1 MRNRKNTRKEAV
13 FFRFYND
20 LYCYCQSIR
29 PHPRLWEAPSD
40 RQRTDSTGISPIRC
54 PTSLPATF
62 FSRSDCDWTGVPLF
76 SLWVMAK
83 SGAAR
88 YFESVK
94 TGSPPFIARC
104 HLAGHGVPLH
114 TLMLITITKR
124 KYLANDYSV
133 VKEQARGVAVMTV
146 FQLGRAAA
154 CAPPHPPG
162 LSRRIMSLY
171 YTFHFRGQSCRLSG
185 YFFQKFFQTPQTG
198 IDRAGDSALMS
209 AFRFCNFRLAHTE
222 KKVCVNPV
230 PLFFRQRGKR
240 LI

>member
-62 FSRSDCDWTGVPLF
+62 FSRSDCDWTGVSLS

-94 TGSPPFIARC
+94 IGSPPFNRS
-104 HLAGHGVPLH
+104 LP
-114 TLMLITITKR
+114 
-124 KYLANDYSV
+124 
-133 VKEQARGVAVMTV
+133 
-146 FQLGRAAA
+146 LGRSWRTAAHA
-154 CAPPHPPG
+154 YAHHNHKEKVFGEWVFTCQGTPPVFATQ
-162 LSRRIMSLY
+162 R
-171 YTFHFRGQSCRLSG
+171 
-185 YFFQKFFQTPQTG
+185 KTG
-198 IDRAGDSALMS
+198 E
-209 AFRFCNFRLAHTE
+209 RFYA
-222 KKVCVNPV
+222 
-230 PLFFRQRGKR
+230 
-240 LI
+240 